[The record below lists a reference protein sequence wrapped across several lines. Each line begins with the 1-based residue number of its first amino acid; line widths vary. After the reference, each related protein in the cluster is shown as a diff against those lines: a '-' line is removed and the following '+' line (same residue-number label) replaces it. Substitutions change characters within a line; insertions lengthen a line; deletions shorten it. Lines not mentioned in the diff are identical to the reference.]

1 MNGNYILNG
10 KLQMTDDQTGEFEIV
25 TEYGKVINVSRIL
38 DNIFESTLRPQV
50 YVKIMRGNSL
60 IFEESGGLLL
70 NRDEQ
75 KVESYFVCGL
85 NLSKTLWNNT
95 NEYLEIIIKQEGRNR
110 YNGNKS

>member
-1 MNGNYILNG
+1 MELYG
-10 KLQMTDDQTGEFEIV
+10 KLFIDDNNEKGEFELE
-25 TEYGKVINVSRIL
+25 TETRVVNISQLL
-38 DNIFESTLRPQV
+38 DNIFESALRPQV
-50 YVKIMRGNSL
+50 YIRIMRGNSL

-95 NEYLEIIIKQEGRNR
+95 NEFLEIIIKQEGRNR
-110 YNGNKS
+110 YNGKS